1 MNKKFSTFFMACMF
15 LLGTVSA
22 YAQTVVPKL
31 VRGDNE
37 GLYQLRV
44 GSGAGDA
51 ADSRVLAID
60 KDGIIRAVD
69 VRATSTELSDL
80 GINLAH
86 TFWCMHVTQ
95 TAQGVP
101 ATFEFLNKV
110 TGQYLSVTMQGIGG
124 TTSNMNTVIQKGEV
138 ESNVEIYNWS
148 FSDGVFAD
156 ALVPDQLISF
166 YQDDYVVGFVV
177 DPADFEVGIKKMYK
191 TDVVNG
197 VDYTVFTLQ
206 EARIIVLDELDFN
219 TILAYQ
225 DEEDGVE
232 LVFDPTITNNPFL
245 SHGSLY
251 AEQSDLTD
259 YLYIRDENN
268 NFLMVDTSYIN
279 TIGTDYLGY
288 KWVDLSKKQDPIYF
302 LNNDDNFIGQYKSKF
317 TYSPSTNDLE
327 IQVRESSYKLDN
339 RPNWI
344 SWINGAN
351 VNTYTIVYDR
361 YIRVQDYGTEGYNLT
376 VSERDGTTA
385 AQLNQNVKVGFVE
398 FAGCAVAND
407 KTSLPTDLYVITD
420 GNGKYLAAP
429 LKQTNWNENGG
440 TTNANTRIAQWVTLE
455 RNENPWTMPGYQW
468 VVKKT
473 QTATTLQP
481 TSPIKITN
489 REYKNI
495 VVATN
500 LQLYVDSERT
510 LEGVGVTTDNFVRD
524 TEGVKANPYVGY
536 RHFDKDSLLIAGFTF
551 KYLHEAITDNL
562 YLSIG
567 GLESDSVIYA
577 GQKVVFTIDTIPT
590 EFLGNGNGNNTLAED
605 TILVIL
611 QQEQ

>member
-1 MNKKFSTFFMACMF
+1 M
-15 LLGTVSA
+15 
-22 YAQTVVPKL
+22 
-31 VRGDNE
+31 
-37 GLYQLRV
+37 
-44 GSGAGDA
+44 
-51 ADSRVLAID
+51 
-60 KDGIIRAVD
+60 
-69 VRATSTELSDL
+69 
-80 GINLAH
+80 
-86 TFWCMHVTQ
+86 
-95 TAQGVP
+95 
-101 ATFEFLNKV
+101 
-110 TGQYLSVTMQGIGG
+110 
-124 TTSNMNTVIQKGEV
+124 
-138 ESNVEIYNWS
+138 
-148 FSDGVFAD
+148 
-156 ALVPDQLISF
+156 
-166 YQDDYVVGFVV
+166 
-177 DPADFEVGIKKMYK
+177 
-191 TDVVNG
+191 
-197 VDYTVFTLQ
+197 
-206 EARIIVLDELDFN
+206 
-219 TILAYQ
+219 
-225 DEEDGVE
+225 
-232 LVFDPTITNNPFL
+232 
-245 SHGSLY
+245 
-251 AEQSDLTD
+251 
-259 YLYIRDENN
+259 
-268 NFLMVDTSYIN
+268 
-279 TIGTDYLGY
+279 
-288 KWVDLSKKQDPIYF
+288 
-302 LNNDDNFIGQYKSKF
+302 NNDDNFAGQYKFKF

-468 VVKKT
+468 VVEKT

-524 TEGVKANPYVGY
+524 TEGVKTNPYVGY

-551 KYLHEAITDNL
+551 KYLHEAITDDL